1 MTPVCLKTYVLLMV
15 TNNVTRYWL
24 YLFSTYFYIFIRSS
38 YGTTERDWYSEA
50 GSGLLFLFTLVV
62 QGIYSELR
70 LA

>member
-1 MTPVCLKTYVLLMV
+1 MPVCLKTYVLLMV

-24 YLFSTYFYIFIRSS
+24 YLPSTYFYIFIRRS
-38 YGTTERDWYSEA
+38 YGTMERDWYSEA